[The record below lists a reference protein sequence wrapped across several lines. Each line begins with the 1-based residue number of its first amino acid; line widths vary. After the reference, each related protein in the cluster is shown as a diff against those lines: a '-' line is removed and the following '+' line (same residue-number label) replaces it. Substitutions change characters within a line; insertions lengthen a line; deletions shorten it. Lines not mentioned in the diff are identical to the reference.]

1 MRLTATEI
9 KHYREALG
17 LSQGQLAKEIGISPV
32 MLGFI
37 ERGERTLSTAVA
49 MNATQALCEASNHV
63 LEVSEAL
70 RKLSGKYDTR
80 EEE

>member
-1 MRLTATEI
+1 MKLTANEI
-9 KHYREALG
+9 KYYREALG

-37 ERGERTLSTAVA
+37 ERGERTLSTVVA
-49 MNATQALCEASNHV
+49 LNAAEALYKASKHV
-63 LEVSEAL
+63 IEVSTTL
-70 RKLSGKYDTR
+70 RELAGKYDVR